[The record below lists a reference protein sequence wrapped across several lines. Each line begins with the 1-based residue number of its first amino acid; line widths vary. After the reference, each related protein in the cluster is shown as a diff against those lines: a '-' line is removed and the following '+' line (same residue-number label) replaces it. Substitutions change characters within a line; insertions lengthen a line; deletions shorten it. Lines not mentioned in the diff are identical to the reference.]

1 MYDMIIEL
9 FRYSPKEREVFPY
22 IDAYMTALENWLRE
36 NRMNDEQLVRYMLV
50 GLFLHYR
57 AANHMGDDFKTITY
71 GEWNR
76 AILQPKTIQQFKTIN
91 KYLDHPIEST
101 EEYLRLLQSK
111 NVVNFTEHLFDFVV
125 MGPSHLTNQ
134 SID

>member
-1 MYDMIIEL
+1 
-9 FRYSPKEREVFPY
+9 
-22 IDAYMTALENWLRE
+22 
-36 NRMNDEQLVRYMLV
+36 MLV

-57 AANHMGDDFKTITY
+57 AANHIGDDFKTITY

-91 KYLDHPIEST
+91 KHLGHPIEST
-101 EEYLRLLQSK
+101 DEYLRLLHSK
-111 NVVNFTEHLFDFVV
+111 DVVDFIGHLFDVV
-125 MGPSHLTNQ
+125 VKGPSQLTDH